1 MARRL
6 GGDCELTIQDNV
18 SNSEIT
24 LKYRVP
30 EPDELIK
37 YRNGQTQRKRN
48 KIIDCSAE
56 NRQKWGAKIL
66 TGVGDGS
73 FEKKVDGSW
82 VPISS
87 DPKSP
92 NRDPEWKEQVKKQAP
107 DLIETLAVYVF
118 DASSMPIAPE
128 ENTEEADPEEDDD
141 IPE

>member
-30 EPDELIK
+30 EPDELIA

-48 KIIDCSAE
+48 KIKDCSAE
-56 NRQKWGAKIL
+56 NRQKWGVKIL
-66 TGVGDGS
+66 TGFNDGD
-73 FEKKVDGSW
+73 FEKKKGNDW

-87 DPKSP
+87 DPNSP
-92 NRDPEWKEQVKKQAP
+92 NHDSEWKKQVKEQAA

-118 DASSMPIAPE
+118 EASSMPVRPE
-128 ENTEEADPEEDDD
+128 EEDEQDPGDKDDPD
-141 IPE
+141 